1 MYNVSPANF
10 SGAESPVSPT
20 SQNEQPLVNENEVQ
34 EAPKTAQQD
43 PMSPQF
49 AALARKEKAIREQAR
64 QIQAEKAEMKAR
76 LEQIENESNSKWKQR
91 ISQNPWDVMIEAG
104 LTPEQAT
111 NMILNQPKPEEIELQ
126 KLRKEI
132 ESLKNSQDDSKNLFK
147 KQQDEQYQQAKKQI
161 NNEVKMLVDSDE
173 TYETIK
179 HMGAQDAVTELI
191 EQTFLQ
197 DGYLMDVEKA
207 AQEVEEYLVDHSLKL
222 ARLKKV
228 QSRLAPVVETTQ
240 KQEIPQK
247 QQSNTLSN
255 RMTPSTKPLTDRER
269 KERAILAFQGKL

>member
-20 SQNEQPLVNENEVQ
+20 SQIEQPLVNENEVQ

-255 RMTPSTKPLTDRER
+255 RMTPTTKPLTDRER